1 VCPSCRHYLR
11 FDASGAQKERATV
24 QPLRIEGT
32 VRHVAG
38 GESWEYSVVVTITNQ
53 KGEEVARH
61 VVGVGAL
68 PPDELRHFALAVEV
82 FVPEDVP
89 VLADVERTRD

>member
-1 VCPSCRHYLR
+1 MCPSCRHYLR
-11 FDASGAQKERATV
+11 FDPTAQTRQKEQATV

-32 VRHVAG
+32 VRHTAG
-38 GESWEYSVVVTITNQ
+38 GESWEYSVVVSITNQ
-53 KGEEVARH
+53 NGEEVARH

-82 FVPEDVP
+82 FVPDDVARP
-89 VLADVERTRD
+89 ADRSA